1 MKKSSSNKE
10 KEEFDRLTP
19 EEKCKKLLEDV
30 PKLFKEIRDSNGVLK
45 KKQETLNKMFEALSH
60 ACNNNPKNG

>member
-19 EEKCKKLLEDV
+19 EEKCKKLLDDV

-45 KKQETLNKMFEALSH
+45 KK
-60 ACNNNPKNG
+60 